1 MTMASVAATMVTG
14 TGRIL
19 ETGPVPTTTAH
30 HSGAPGAQSKL

>member
-1 MTMASVAATMVTG
+1 MASVATTMVTG

-19 ETGPVPTTTAH
+19 ETGPVPTTAH